1 VPGSAGKLPQT
12 NNTHTLRTPTR
23 YRNNRNVS
31 GAVMAS
37 WSKGI
42 WGDRILQVVLDNGRP
57 RKMTPLECERL
68 MGFPDGY
75 TEDFSDHQR
84 YRMLGN
90 SMPVP
95 VVQWIGRRI
104 LETERK

>member
-1 VPGSAGKLPQT
+1 
-12 NNTHTLRTPTR
+12 
-23 YRNNRNVS
+23 
-31 GAVMAS
+31 
-37 WSKGI
+37 
-42 WGDRILQVVLDNGRP
+42 
-57 RKMTPLECERL
+57 

-95 VVQWIGRRI
+95 VVQWIGKRI
-104 LETERK
+104 LESEPQS